1 MNSTELYICR
11 INAVIDFIE
20 NHLDEN
26 LNIEELSRVAQ
37 FSQFHFHR
45 IFRAFMGEPLYA
57 FITRLRVERA
67 AALLPGSP
75 AKITDIAFDLGFN
88 DSATFARAFK
98 KHFGVPASRWKADKN
113 RKIHQ
118 ASHALPGYNELK
130 LNTGNDEVE
139 CTTIEDQQMPSTELF
154 YVRYRGPYAGDY
166 RLFARL
172 HRQLMEALQHA
183 PIEWNQQSG
192 FYVIYHDPLGIT
204 EDERLRISYGV
215 AGSGS
220 RPDWADRAIGTI
232 TGCAAEA
239 DGGDGGTVGTGRLTI
254 AAGRYL
260 FCRFALANHEYGR
273 AWTTVYRDILPQRG
287 LQPAEGYCFEHYFT
301 DCYDQATKKTA
312 VSIAVPVKEL

>member
-75 AKITDIAFDLGFN
+75 AKITDIAFDLGFD

-98 KHFGVPASRWKADKN
+98 KQFGVSASRWKADKN

-215 AGSGS
+215 AAASSGAAHLNGS
-220 RPDWADRAIGTI
+220 
-232 TGCAAEA
+232 
-239 DGGDGGTVGTGRLTI
+239 DGLGRLTI
-254 AAGRYL
+254 TAGRYL

>member
-1 MNSTELYICR
+1 MNSTDLYICR

-20 NHLDEN
+20 THIDEK
-26 LNIEELSRVAQ
+26 LSIEELSRVAQ

-67 AALLPGSP
+67 AAMLPGSP
-75 AKITDIAFDLGFN
+75 AKITDIAFDLGFE

-98 KHFGVPASRWKADKN
+98 KHFGVPASRWRDDKN

-118 ASHALPGYNELK
+118 ASHALSGYHELK
-130 LNTGNDEVE
+130 LNNGNNEVE
-139 CTTIEDQQMPSTELF
+139 SYAIEDLQMPSTELF

-172 HRQLMEALQHA
+172 HHQLMEALQRG

-204 EDERLRISYGV
+204 DDQRLRISYGV
-215 AGSGS
+215 ATTGSGTGHS
-220 RPDWADRAIGTI
+220 DGPDGL
-232 TGCAAEA
+232 
-239 DGGDGGTVGTGRLTI
+239 GRLTI
-254 AAGRYL
+254 PAGRYL

-273 AWTTVYRDILPQRG
+273 AWTTVYRDILPLRG
-287 LQPAEGYCFEHYFT
+287 LQPADGYSFEHYFT
-301 DCYDQATKKTA
+301 DCYNPASGKTA